1 MPTAG
6 YLKRLT
12 RRLTEDLGGDV
23 DAERIAQES
32 KATGAQRASDCARGD
47 EVTMHGELRA
57 VETCSRTAKAGV
69 KAEFFDGSDIVI
81 LKWLGRNRIAGIEP
95 GRKVTVRGGRL
106 ALQDGH
112 KVIYNPYYELQGS
125 DDE

>member
-12 RRLTEDLGGDV
+12 RRLTEDLGDV
-23 DAERIAQES
+23 DAQRIAEES

-57 VETCSRTAKAGV
+57 VETCSRAAKAGV
-69 KAEFFDGSDIVI
+69 KAEFFDGTDVVL
-81 LKWLGRNRIAGIEP
+81 LKWLGRNRIAGLEP
-95 GRKVTVRGGRL
+95 GRKLTVRGRV
-106 ALQDGH
+106 AVQDGH
-112 KVIYNPYYELQGS
+112 KVIFNPYYELQGT
-125 DDE
+125 DE

>member
-12 RRLTEDLGGDV
+12 RRLTEDLGDA
-23 DAERIAQES
+23 DAEKIAEES
-32 KATGAQRASDCARGD
+32 RATGAQHASECSRGD

-69 KAEFFDGSDIVI
+69 KAEFFDGTDVVL
-81 LKWLGRNRIAGIEP
+81 LKWLGRNRIPGIEP
-95 GRKVTVRGGRL
+95 GRKLTVRGRL
-106 ALQDGH
+106 AEYNGG
-112 KVIYNPYYELQGS
+112 KVIYNPFYELHGVE
-125 DDE
+125 D